1 MAYPSR
7 EQMDV
12 CRRVGARPDAPLPD
26 QVVGLGPV
34 GALPVNGLRHPPDG
48 RSSGWYLWTGVDL
61 DRSDDAFFRPIHV
74 SHLSDHDL
82 AVSPYLALP
91 AGWRFQIGPGHED
104 IWFDSE
110 LLLAS
115 E

>member
-1 MAYPSR
+1 MADASP
-7 EQMDV
+7 EQLDV
-12 CRRVGARPDAPLPD
+12 CRRVGVEPDVPRPD

-34 GALPVNGLRHPPDG
+34 GALPVNGLRHLPDG
-48 RSSGWYLWTGVDL
+48 RSCGWYLWTGADI
-61 DRSDDAFFRPIHV
+61 DRSDESFFRPIHV

-82 AVSPYLALP
+82 AVLPYLALP
-91 AGWRFQIGPGHED
+91 VGWRFQIGPDHED

-110 LLLAS
+110 LLQP